1 MNDSNLEFDPES
13 NPIAPERELPPEPA
27 SEAALEALA
36 EQVRQAQAER
46 DALQDKLLRA
56 LADADNARK
65 RAAREMQEAR
75 LRAATDALR
84 PFLPVLD
91 AAERAQAHA
100 AGEGGKPSADELK
113 ALRTGI
119 DLLHRQLA
127 DAARK
132 AGLEPVT
139 ALDRPFDPHQHE
151 AIEMVETDAVAD
163 GTVVEELQR
172 GYRLQDRLIR
182 PAMVKVARGK

>member
-1 MNDSNLEFDPES
+1 MNESDLEFDSES
-13 NPIAPERELPPEPA
+13 NPVAPERELPPEPA
-27 SEAALEALA
+27 GEAALEALA
-36 EQVRQAQAER
+36 EQVRQAQTER

-75 LRAATDALR
+75 LRAATEALR

-91 AAERAQAHA
+91 AAERAQAHMSDS
-100 AGEGGKPSADELK
+100 GKPSADEIK

-139 ALDRPFDPHQHE
+139 ALNQAFDPHQHE
-151 AIEMVETDAVAD
+151 AIEMVETGAVAD